1 MIENTK
7 KNRDRVCELMADS
20 MDIEA
25 LIQFVHET
33 LYESMT
39 KDDEQFHNLLD
50 HLGIETQGEL
60 YGDDCPV
67 IGGFPLPEDIDE
79 WD

>member
-7 KNRDRVCELMADS
+7 KNRDRVCELMVDS
-20 MDIEA
+20 MDIET

-60 YGDDCPV
+60 DG
-67 IGGFPLPEDIDE
+67 DE

>member
-1 MIENTK
+1 
-7 KNRDRVCELMADS
+7 
-20 MDIEA
+20 
-25 LIQFVHET
+25 
-33 LYESMT
+33 MT

-60 YGDDCPV
+60 DG
-67 IGGFPLPEDIDE
+67 DE